1 MRNLLTIIVASLV
14 ACSVQAQGL
23 DAKKAGELMTKAGC
37 NACHQ
42 VEKKVL
48 GPSYKDVAI
57 KYKANP
63 KASELLAKKVREGG
77 VGVWGQIPMPPQ
89 TKEKISDDDLKQMVS
104 WILTLN

>member
-1 MRNLLTIIVASLV
+1 MRNFLTIVITSLL
-14 ACSVQAQGL
+14 ACSVHAQGL

-48 GPSYKDVAI
+48 GPAYKDVAV

-63 KASELLAKKVREGG
+63 KALELLAKKTREGG
-77 VGVWGQIPMPPQ
+77 VGVWGQIPMPPH
-89 TKEKISDDDLKQMVS
+89 TKEKISDDDLKQLVA

>member
-14 ACSVQAQGL
+14 ACSAQAQGL

-77 VGVWGQIPMPPQ
+77 VGVWGQIPMPPH